1 MSVFLGNK
9 GLTST
14 EANHYANM
22 AKEITEASTKYLSNM
37 RFYSTYI
44 ESLSGTSKKLMSQGL
59 TTLDAESHIKL
70 IASMNTFCAW
80 VREAIKE
87 KDGML
92 KELDL
97 ISLETWAFN
106 NNIELPEAP
115 IMIPGSIAPSEYSI
129 INTWSAEKRLK
140 YLSLEA
146 TAATIGKYIH
156 PNGAIS
162 QAREEFHT
170 AVSNPIK
177 KEVLSSEIILY
188 SNVPTIS
195 ENSVEEFFMNLQNEH
210 RKFEKELN
218 SLKSELKSEVNK
230 QTLLNNQKH
239 ADNINKFNDE
249 YNEYTIKRA
258 KITTE
263 FNNWKTKEQER
274 ISALRIIL
282 PQEIANILSKIKEM
296 INE

>member
-97 ISLETWAFN
+97 TSLETWAFN

-115 IMIPGSIAPSEYSI
+115 VMIPGSIAPSECNI

-170 AVSNPIK
+170 AISNPIK
-177 KEVLSSEIILY
+177 KEALSSEIILY

-239 ADNINKFNDE
+239 TDNINKFNDE

-282 PQEIANILSKIKEM
+282 PQEIAIILSKIKEM